1 MVPCRL
7 GQFKS
12 CIMCIDQN
20 SNSKLKGGVTQMS
33 MDDYKIERDKQH
45 YHMTNLIETLSTGKL
60 RNIYTDYSLDK
71 QARDKLMFQVRDQV
85 IEKVSL
91 MLRNKRNQ

>member
-1 MVPCRL
+1 MNVND
-7 GQFKS
+7 F
-12 CIMCIDQN
+12 
-20 SNSKLKGGVTQMS
+20 
-33 MDDYKIERDKQH
+33 
-45 YHMTNLIETLSTGKL
+45 TNLIETLSTGKL

-91 MLRNKRNQ
+91 MLRNEERPIGVNIFKWKWYLALFPSLDFVYLVIIPVF